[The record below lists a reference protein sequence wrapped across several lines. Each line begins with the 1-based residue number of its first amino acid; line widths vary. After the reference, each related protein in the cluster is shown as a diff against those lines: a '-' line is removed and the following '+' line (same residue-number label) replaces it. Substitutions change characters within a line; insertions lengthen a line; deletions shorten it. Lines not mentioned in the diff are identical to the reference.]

1 MSMNV
6 GGGAGLNSDINVTP
20 FVDICLVLLIIF
32 MVVTPML
39 QEGITVN
46 LPYAKKSTKHE
57 DDESHAIVV
66 AVKTEKNGEQTVY
79 VQKKP
84 IPRDQYQAEM
94 TEIHDRMSDK
104 SVLIKADR
112 EMKYGDVRKVMV
124 ETNQAGFETVSLV
137 TEKTP
142 GQESEE

>member
-1 MSMNV
+1 MAMQL
-6 GGGAGLNSDINVTP
+6 GGKGLNSDINVTP

-39 QEGITVN
+39 QEGVTIN

-94 TEIHDRMSDK
+94 TEIHDRMPDK

-112 EMKYGDVRKVMV
+112 AMKYGDVRKVMV
-124 ETNQAGFETVSLV
+124 EANEAGFTEVSLV
-137 TEKTP
+137 SEKMP
-142 GQESEE
+142 GSED

>member
-6 GGGAGLNSDINVTP
+6 GGGGALNSDINVTP

-39 QEGITVN
+39 QEGVTIN
-46 LPYAKKSTKHE
+46 LPYAKHSVKTE
-57 DDESHAIVV
+57 DDESHAVVV
-66 AVKTEKNGEQTVY
+66 AIKTEKNGEQTVF

-84 IPRDQYQAEM
+84 VPREQYLTEM

-104 SVLIKADR
+104 NVLIKADKS
-112 EMKYGDVRKVMV
+112 MKYGDVRKMMV
-124 ETNQAGFETVSLV
+124 ETNQAGFDTVYLV
-137 TEKTP
+137 TEKVP
-142 GQESEE
+142 GQEE